1 MSQWPVQ
8 LQHGDVQ
15 LRPLKLSDRTQ
26 WSELRTRN
34 VEWLR
39 KWDATLPMADE
50 SVPVT
55 FGAMVRLLR
64 KEAKAGRSL
73 SFAILYQGVLAGQI
87 TLGGISYGSLRAANI
102 GYWID
107 ERVAGRGIMPTAVAL
122 VGDYAIAVLRLHR
135 IEINL
140 RPENE
145 ASRRVVDKLGFQYEG
160 RRVAY
165 LHIDGDWRDHD
176 CYVMTSTTAEPALMA
191 ALSSRRLKGT

>member
-26 WSELRTRN
+26 WSDLRTRN

-39 KWDATLPMADE
+39 KWDATLPMADD

-73 SFAILYQGVLAGQI
+73 SFAILYQRALVGQI
-87 TLGGISYGSLRAANI
+87 TLGGN
-102 GYWID
+102 
-107 ERVAGRGIMPTAVAL
+107 RVRVSARGK
-122 VGDYAIAVLRLHR
+122 YR
-135 IEINL
+135 IL
-140 RPENE
+140 DR
-145 ASRRVVDKLGFQYEG
+145 
-160 RRVAY
+160 
-165 LHIDGDWRDHD
+165 
-176 CYVMTSTTAEPALMA
+176 
-191 ALSSRRLKGT
+191 